1 MLRRARISEN
11 RLGQSL
17 PEAKDL
23 QVLVQALVMSSV
35 ASRLLPLPPK
45 RVGETPRPRIWRRT
59 WRCSNKICLLPQQD
73 ERPAARR

>member
-11 RLGQSL
+11 TLGQSL
-17 PEAKDL
+17 PEAKVL
-23 QVLVQALVMSSV
+23 QVMVQALVMSSV
-35 ASRLLPLPPK
+35 ASRLLPLPP
-45 RVGETPRPRIWRRT
+45 RVGEPPRPRFWRRT